1 MTELSLALLGPP
13 VVMRD
18 GAPVSF
24 DTRKAIALLALL
36 AVTGREHSREQLA
49 DLLWPDA
56 DSAKGRASLRRT
68 LSVTAAAMG
77 AGLTISRAAVALEPA
92 AVRVDVGEF
101 EALITRP
108 DAASL
113 ERAVRLYRDDF
124 LAGFV
129 LRGCPEFEEWQA
141 SVAEGLR
148 QSLARGLQRLVAAC
162 IADGDLERAAGHA
175 RRWLQL
181 DPLHEP
187 AHQAIIRLHG
197 WSGQRSAA
205 MRQYRSL
212 VRVLDRDLA
221 VRPLPETTRLY
232 EDVRAGRL
240 GPPPVRLGAPGPAGA
255 DGAAGARSSSSSEA
269 RPSSSLEARSSSEDG
284 SSEVGSSGARSP
296 GAGALEARPLEAGPD
311 EGRPGEGRPG
321 EGRADEAAGVWPLVG
336 REAELA
342 ALRAAWQATGPRGRV
357 VAIAGPVG
365 IGKTRL
371 VTEFQAEAAKGRP
384 GAVVLS
390 VRCHDGETALPFV
403 LAADLLR
410 LALAVRPELPAML
423 PAQTAAMAG
432 RLVPALAAAHP
443 DAAAPAL
450 DSPVA
455 VTRLYAAIAD
465 TLLAATRVPAGAS
478 GARAS
483 AGVIVVEDVQ
493 WADSSSLGLLAYLV
507 RRLADWP
514 LLLVLSWE
522 EEQAGR
528 LRTLRT
534 ALAEADEQSLGVM
547 IEPGPLGPDAI
558 GELLGLE
565 GMPPV
570 KVDQLM
576 AETRGLPML
585 VREYIE
591 ALRSGVADQE
601 QADWWPPASVRDLL
615 RARLQAVSEPTRQML
630 TAAAVLGSDN
640 DADLLRAVSGRG
652 EDEIVEAIDEALAR
666 SLLTEIPPPGAHQA
680 PMYGFPYEAL
690 RRTAY
695 ESATLARRRLLHG
708 RAADNLTRRHERDPA
723 STRAATVAGHLQ
735 LAGRDSEAAQW
746 WWRAAEV
753 ARELYAHAE
762 AHAHLVRAL
771 ALGYP
776 QLPGRIALG
785 EQLVVLGRYREALA
799 EFETAAAIA
808 GGEGASDRA
817 TQASIEHQLADVHHR
832 LGDWDLAEA
841 HLAVVTELVVGAEP
855 ARLAQVEADRAVV
868 AYRRGDAEQ
877 AAAFGR
883 SALASARAAAD
894 PGATA
899 QALNVLGM
907 LAARAG
913 DTAAAEGYLRD
924 SLAEARRQPGAP
936 GTSGARPEGASE
948 RSDEAGRRP
957 EGAGQRPEEAGRRPE
972 VADRAAAPPLGA
984 AVAALNNLAR
994 LLADTGRGEEA
1005 LAVAAEALELGSELG
1020 DQHRVAA
1027 LHTNMADLLH
1037 ASGEGEAAM
1046 THLKEAARR
1055 FASVDVGDAPRPEI
1069 WTLVE
1074 W

>member
-18 GAPVSF
+18 GMPVSF

-49 DLLWPDA
+49 DLLWPEA

-101 EALITRP
+101 ETLITRP

-148 QSLARGLQRLVAAC
+148 QSLARGLQRLVATC

-197 WSGQRSAA
+197 WGGQRSAA

-240 GPPPVRLGAPGPAGA
+240 GPPPVRPGAPGPVAA
-255 DGAAGARSSSSSEA
+255 DGTAGARSPEAGPPDA
-269 RPSSSLEARSSSEDG
+269 RPR
-284 SSEVGSSGARSP
+284 
-296 GAGALEARPLEAGPD
+296 EARPLEAGPD
-311 EGRPGEGRPG
+311 EGRPDEGRP
-321 EGRADEAAGVWPLVG
+321 DEAAGVWPLVG
-336 REAELA
+336 RDVELA

-371 VTEFQAEAAKGRP
+371 ITEFQAEAAKGLP

-410 LALAVRPELPAML
+410 LALAVRPDLPAML

-534 ALAEADEQSLGVM
+534 ALAEADEQSLGLM

-558 GELLGLE
+558 GALLGLE

-615 RARLQAVSEPTRQML
+615 RARLQAVTEPTRQML

-680 PMYGFPYEAL
+680 PTYGFPYEAL

-695 ESATLARRRLLHG
+695 ESTTLARRRLLHG

-746 WWRAAEV
+746 WWQAAEV

-841 HLAVVTELVVGAEP
+841 HLAVVTELVAGAEP

-877 AAAFGR
+877 AAALGR

-913 DTAAAEGYLRD
+913 DSAAAEMYLRD

-936 GTSGARPEGASE
+936 GSRPQGAS
-948 RSDEAGRRP
+948 
-957 EGAGQRPEEAGRRPE
+957 QRPEEAGRRPE
-972 VADRAAAPPLGA
+972 VAGQAAAPPLGA

-1037 ASGEGEAAM
+1037 ASGQGEAAM

>member
-13 VVMRD
+13 LVKRD
-18 GAPVSF
+18 GTPVTF

-36 AVTGREHSREQLA
+36 AVTRREHSREQLA

-68 LSVTAAAMG
+68 LSVTAAEMG
-77 AGLTISRAAVALEPA
+77 PGLTITRAAVTLEPT
-92 AVRVDVGEF
+92 VQVDVREF
-101 EALITRP
+101 EALIARQ

-113 ERAVRLYRDDF
+113 ERAVQLYRDDF
-124 LAGFV
+124 MAGFTV
-129 LRGCPEFEEWQA
+129 RGCPDFEEWQS
-141 SVAEGLR
+141 SVAEELR

-162 IADGDLERAAGHA
+162 IEDGELERATGHA

-187 AHQAIIRLHG
+187 AHQAIIRLYG

-212 VRVLDRDLA
+212 VRILDRDLA

-232 EDVRAGRL
+232 EDVRADRL
-240 GPPPVRLGAPGPAGA
+240 GPAP
-255 DGAAGARSSSSSEA
+255 ARSSPGPVPPPA
-269 RPSSSLEARSSSEDG
+269 PV
-284 SSEVGSSGARSP
+284 SEVP
-296 GAGALEARPLEAGPD
+296 EAL
-311 EGRPGEGRPG
+311 
-321 EGRADEAAGVWPLVG
+321 AAWPLVG
-336 REAELA
+336 RAAELA
-342 ALRAAWQATGPRGRV
+342 AMRAAWQAAGRHGRV
-357 VAIAGPVG
+357 VAVVGQAGS
-365 IGKTRL
+365 GKTRL
-371 VTEFQAEAAKGRP
+371 ITEFRAEAAQAGARAGVGA
-384 GAVVLS
+384 GAVLA
-390 VRCHDGETALPFV
+390 VRGHDGETALPFV

-410 LALAVRPELPAML
+410 TALAVRPDLPKVL

-432 RLVPALAAAHP
+432 RLVPELAAAYP
-443 DAAAPAL
+443 DSIAPAL
-450 DSPVA
+450 DSSVA

-465 TLLAATRVPAGAS
+465 TLLAATARGDGGSDAGQAPAG
-478 GARAS
+478 
-483 AGVIVVEDVQ
+483 VVVVEDVH

-514 LLLVLSWE
+514 LLLVLSWQP
-522 EEQAGR
+522 EQAGW
-528 LRTLRT
+528 LRVLRT
-534 ALAEADEQSLGVM
+534 ALSEADSQSLGET
-547 IEPGPLGPDAI
+547 IEPGLLGPDAI
-558 GELLGLE
+558 GALLHLE
-565 GMPPV
+565 GMPR
-570 KVDQLM
+570 VDVDRLM

-585 VREYIE
+585 VREYVE
-591 ALRSGVADQE
+591 ALRSAEQAAAGDPSA

-615 RARLQAVSEPTRQML
+615 RARLQTVSEPTRQML

-666 SLLTEIPPPGAHQA
+666 SLLTETA
-680 PMYGFPYEAL
+680 PLAAGSAPIYGFPYEAL
-690 RRTAY
+690 RKTAY

-708 RAADNLTRRHERDPA
+708 RAADVLTRRYERDPA
-723 STRAATVAGHLQ
+723 TARPAIVADHLQ
-735 LAGRDSEAAQW
+735 LAGREAEAAQW
-746 WWRAAEV
+746 WWRAAGL
-753 ARELYAHAE
+753 ARELYAHTE

-785 EQLVVLGRYREALA
+785 EVLVVLGRYREALA
-799 EFETAAAIA
+799 ELETAAALAAFEGSGEPAGPGDA
-808 GGEGASDRA
+808 GGRADREA
-817 TQASIEHQLADVHHR
+817 ERAMQASIEHKLADVHHR
-832 LGDWDLAEA
+832 LGDWELAEA
-841 HLAVVTELVVGAEP
+841 HLALVTELVADAEP
-855 ARLAQVEADRAVV
+855 GRLARVEADRAVV
-868 AYRRGDAEQ
+868 AYRRGDADQ
-877 AAAFGR
+877 AAAFGQA
-883 SALASARAAAD
+883 ALSSARAAND

-913 DTAAAEGYLRD
+913 EVAEAETYLRE
-924 SLAEARRQPGAP
+924 SLAGARRP
-936 GTSGARPEGASE
+936 PEPS
-948 RSDEAGRRP
+948 AGS
-957 EGAGQRPEEAGRRPE
+957 
-972 VADRAAAPPLGA
+972 APPFGV

-994 LLADTGRGEEA
+994 LLAETGRGSEA
-1005 LAVAAEALELGSELG
+1005 LEVAAEALELGSELG

-1027 LHTNMADLLH
+1027 LHTNLADLLH
-1037 ASGEGEAAM
+1037 AAGQGEAAM
-1046 THLKEAARR
+1046 AHLKEAARR

>member
-18 GAPVSF
+18 GMPVSF

-77 AGLTISRAAVALEPA
+77 AGLTISRAAVALEPTA
-92 AVRVDVGEF
+92 IRVDVGEF
-101 EALITRP
+101 ETLITRP

-240 GPPPVRLGAPGPAGA
+240 GPPPVGPGAPGPAAA
-255 DGAAGARSSSSSEA
+255 DGAAGARSSSSEA
-269 RPSSSLEARSSSEDG
+269 GPS
-284 SSEVGSSGARSP
+284 
-296 GAGALEARPLEAGPD
+296 EARPLEAGPLQAGTD
-311 EGRPGEGRPG
+311 EGRPGEGRP
-321 EGRADEAAGVWPLVG
+321 DEAAGVWPLVG
-336 REAELA
+336 RDAELA

-371 VTEFQAEAAKGRP
+371 ITEFQAEAAQGRP

-443 DAAAPAL
+443 DTAAPAL

-465 TLLAATRVPAGAS
+465 TVLAATRVGAGAS
-478 GARAS
+478 GAQASGVRAPGAWAS

-534 ALAEADEQSLGVM
+534 ALAEADEQSFGVM

-558 GELLGLE
+558 GALLGLE

-615 RARLQAVSEPTRQML
+615 RARLQGVSEPTRQML

-708 RAADNLTRRHERDPA
+708 SAADNLTRRHERDPA

-735 LAGRDSEAAQW
+735 LAGRDGEAAQW

-841 HLAVVTELVVGAEP
+841 HLAVVTELVAGAEP

-877 AAAFGR
+877 AAVFGR

-924 SLAEARRQPGAP
+924 SLAKARRQPGAP
-936 GTSGARPEGASE
+936 GARPGSRSEGASE
-948 RSDEAGRRP
+948 
-957 EGAGQRPEEAGRRPE
+957 QPEEAGRRSGVE
-972 VADRAAAPPLGA
+972 GQAAALPLGA

-1005 LAVAAEALELGSELG
+1005 LAVAAEALELGIELG

-1027 LHTNMADLLH
+1027 LHTNIADLLH
-1037 ASGEGEAAM
+1037 ASGQGEAAM

>member
-1 MTELSLALLGPP
+1 MTDLRLALLGPP
-13 VVMRD
+13 VVLRD
-18 GAPVSF
+18 SHPVTF
-24 DTRKAIALLALL
+24 DTRKAVALLALL

-49 DLLWPDA
+49 DLLWPEA

-77 AGLTISRAAVALEPA
+77 SGLTISRAAVTLELG
-92 AVRVDVGEF
+92 AVEVDVREF
-101 EALITRP
+101 EALIAQQ
-108 DAASL
+108 DAQSL

-124 LAGFV
+124 LSGFV
-129 LRGCPEFEEWQA
+129 LRGCPDFEEWQA

-148 QSLARGLQRLVAAC
+148 QALARGLQRLVAAC
-162 IADGDLERAAGHA
+162 IAAGDLERATGHA

-197 WSGQRSAA
+197 WAGQRSAA

-232 EDVRAGRL
+232 DDVRAGRL
-240 GPPPVRLGAPGPAGA
+240 GPPPAPAVIPAA
-255 DGAAGARSSSSSEA
+255 EPPTAAVPDVAAEA
-269 RPSSSLEARSSSEDG
+269 LE
-284 SSEVGSSGARSP
+284 VSGAS
-296 GAGALEARPLEAGPD
+296 GI
-311 EGRPGEGRPG
+311 
-321 EGRADEAAGVWPLVG
+321 WPLVG

-342 ALRAAWQATGPRGRV
+342 TLRAAWHATGTAGRV
-357 VAIAGPVG
+357 VAIAGQAG
-365 IGKTRL
+365 SGKTRL
-371 VTEFQAEAAKGRP
+371 ITEFRTEATQPQRA
-384 GAVVLS
+384 AVVLAA
-390 VRCHDGETALPFV
+390 RCHDGETALPFV

-410 LALAVRPELPAML
+410 TALAVRPDLPEVL

-443 DAAAPAL
+443 DSVAPAL

-465 TLLAATRVPAGAS
+465 TLQAATKGGAPVRPAG
-478 GARAS
+478 
-483 AGVIVVEDVQ
+483 VVVVEDVQ

-514 LLLVLSWE
+514 LLLVLSWQA
-522 EEQAGR
+522 EQGGR
-528 LRTLRT
+528 LRVLRT
-534 ALAEADEQSLGVM
+534 ALGDAADQSLGEM
-547 IEPGPLGPDAI
+547 IEPGLLGPDAI
-558 GELLGLE
+558 SALLDLD
-565 GMPPV
+565 GMPRV
-570 KVDQLM
+570 EVDRLM

-591 ALRSGVADQE
+591 ARRSAGDEPGGQGPE
-601 QADWWPPASVRDLL
+601 TADWWPPASVRDLL

-640 DADLLRAVSGRG
+640 DTDLLRAVSGRG

-666 SLLTEIPPPGAHQA
+666 SLLTEIPPPAAGEA
-680 PMYGFPYEAL
+680 PSYGFPYEAL

-708 RAADNLTRRHERDPA
+708 RAAEILTRRHERDPA
-723 STRAATVAGHLQ
+723 TTRAATVADHLQ
-735 LAGRDSEAAQW
+735 LAGRDAEAAQW
-746 WWRAAEV
+746 WWRAAQV
-753 ARELYAHAE
+753 ARELYAQAE
-762 AHAHLVRAL
+762 AYAHLVRAL

-776 QLPGRIALG
+776 QLAGRIALG
-785 EQLVVLGRYREALA
+785 EVLVVLGRYREALA
-799 EFETAAAIA
+799 EFETAAALA
-808 GGEGASDRA
+808 GAAEGTGTRDGADDAEERASDGDRA
-817 TQASIEHQLADVHHR
+817 VQASIEHKLADVHHR

-841 HLAVVTELVVGAEP
+841 HLAVVTELVAAAEP
-855 ARLAQVEADRAVV
+855 GRLARAEADRAVV
-868 AYRRGDAEQ
+868 AYRRGDVAQ
-877 AAAFGR
+877 AAAFGQA
-883 SALASARAAAD
+883 ALSCARAAAD
-894 PGATA
+894 RGATA

-913 DTAAAEGYLRD
+913 DTAGAETYLRN
-924 SLAEARRQPGAP
+924 SLAEAR
-936 GTSGARPEGASE
+936 
-948 RSDEAGRRP
+948 
-957 EGAGQRPEEAGRRPE
+957 QRPE
-972 VADRAAAPPLGA
+972 LGA
-984 AVAALNNLAR
+984 TVAALNNLAR
-994 LLADTGRGEEA
+994 LLAETDRNGEA
-1005 LAVAAEALELGSELG
+1005 LQVAAEALELGSELG

-1037 ASGEGEAAM
+1037 AGGQGDAAM